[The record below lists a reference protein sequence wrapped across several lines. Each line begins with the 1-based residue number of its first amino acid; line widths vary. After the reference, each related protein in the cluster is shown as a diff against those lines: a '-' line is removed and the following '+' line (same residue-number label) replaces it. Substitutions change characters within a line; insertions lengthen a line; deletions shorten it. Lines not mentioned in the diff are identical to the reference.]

1 MTQYVKSGKGG
12 FFWLYDTTVIF
23 VETFSN
29 GSDSIKTIYM
39 WLFLHSQYISTN
51 VILYQINEITNFF
64 WGKKSSLLA
73 MSFTRG

>member
-12 FFWLYDTTVIF
+12 FFWLYETTAIF

-64 WGKKSSLLA
+64 RGKKSSLLA

>member
-12 FFWLYDTTVIF
+12 FFWLYDTTAIF

-64 WGKKSSLLA
+64 
-73 MSFTRG
+73 